1 MNSKQFQILKTIY
14 YNTLE
19 KRYCNIK
26 SESLNQGKKFYKR
39 VKELENMGHI
49 LVFREPGE
57 SNLYR
62 LTDAG
67 LLHVVSNIPYPQIM
81 KPV

>member
-1 MNSKQFQILKTIY
+1 MNSKQFQIVKTIY

-19 KRYCNIK
+19 KRYCVIK
-26 SESLNQGKKFYKR
+26 MESLNQGKRFYKR
-39 VKELENMGHI
+39 IKELEQMGYI
-49 LVFREPGE
+49 LVSRESGE
-57 SNLYR
+57 PNLYR

-67 LLHVVSNIPYPQIM
+67 LLHVVSNIPYPQIL